1 MNKKM
6 VHSAAESVLIKR
18 AVSCSFSSVFH
29 LSKAGMLPTQFLFVK
44 RTFLGAIVVPVG
56 IMVTL
61 AGLYKLRSEH
71 QQANKL

>member
-1 MNKKM
+1 
-6 VHSAAESVLIKR
+6 
-18 AVSCSFSSVFH
+18 
-29 LSKAGMLPTQFLFVK
+29 VK